1 MRLGPCVRRAED
13 SATMCEPKPP
23 QRDPEDTR
31 KHLDFIQAIVT
42 RMSAASSTAKAWLL
56 PVVTAA
62 YGYALTQNAES
73 VALLGVGVTV
83 SLAAGGFDL
92 SIGSMAAFTQM
103 AAAYILVVLHGS
115 TPAAIAGCLAI
126 GLLVG
131 LFNGFLV
138 VRLRIPDLLATL
150 GVLFFLSGLELIPS
164 GGRSIASSRASACAP
179 SPTLSVA

>member
-13 SATMCEPKPP
+13 SATMCEHKPP

-73 VALLGVGVTV
+73 VALLGVGATLLFAYLDANYLRQEKRYRCLYRAV
-83 SLAAGGFDL
+83 AEGDPD
-92 SIGSMAAFTQM
+92 IQAFTLSTK
-103 AAAYILVVLHGS
+103 ALPARFTRDETGGWKDAPEWLERLLPGPSVWRSWSIAPVYLTLVL
-115 TPAAIAGCLAI
+115 
-126 GLLVG
+126 
-131 LFNGFLV
+131 
-138 VRLRIPDLLATL
+138 L
-150 GVLFFLSGLELIPS
+150 GVGIVARVA
-164 GGRSIASSRASACAP
+164 GASP
-179 SPTLSVA
+179 